1 MEEIELTLEDNL
13 KLKESIEWGF
23 NYYTEEL
30 KELGYSH
37 QVKDNNE
44 LEIFDE
50 EGNFVGKSFLEK
62 EGLITTRKFEATT
75 GIQEQVA
82 ELSNQILAL
91 KITLGYIERDIALLQ
106 QKNLVKETV
115 VEYGKKEEVP
125 ARIFP
130 APEHGNLKNISF
142 EGIPSEEVRNYL
154 KEHSWRYSRRNR
166 AWYPGSKE
174 AQASNEEF
182 VKNFLQKFYPN
193 TLSEEQIPQTLFDTI
208 PEERETEAIPESDV
222 NNPHSDFPDVDN
234 QDMAEPD
241 VDHQNAA
248 EPVPESSNQEQSS
261 PEAIAP
267 KTEYTFTPTVG
278 EDGIIDYTGVAA
290 DKIRLPNK
298 TQILNQFLPSYLPPV
313 EIRREGRYDIP
324 AVKVADNQYLLKGTK
339 SGGPIYRV
347 SLDVYAAL
355 IDYHLKYD
363 RAARKA
369 IADYNNN
376 ALKEALENEQAE
388 FFPLRTKFPSI
399 PEPLSFESHCQPER
413 KRVSSR
419 YQYSTGRI
427 AFQQSSSRR
436 MTREVYYFIESEIGS
451 GISNI
456 FSHHRQNLE
465 DLQQKLLDMELQH
478 SDLESTWTKGR
489 ETAYG
494 DSNLDESLLATYGV
508 NIKRQNGNTL
518 SAHEKTEL
526 KEVLNQVYST
536 YGDLSS
542 ITKDYG
548 LKISHSGTT
557 RMHASKAVGLFTPGM
572 KALGI
577 SFGLGKDE
585 AIYTANHEMAHFID
599 HLRGKEHHAW
609 HASDIPGTLENKIA
623 ATFRKGMNK
632 AKGDYWNRTCECF
645 ARAMEEYGKI
655 VHIQQ
660 KHPDWEKEKI
670 NEKVS
675 TPAYMEYTK
684 FYNTMIPLIQE
695 WIETTHK
702 EMRIDGWSLPN
713 SPEEKNIEN
722 QKITKSQSKGIREEC
737 LEILKKNDSQ
747 ITSDDL
753 AKLRAYEG
761 AGGLGDKNASV
772 NGVLNEFYTPNLV
785 VKKMWELADAYA
797 PNAITVLEPTAGTGR
812 FAEGRNN
819 NQFTMYEVD
828 KTSARINQLLHPQA
842 TVINESFQRQFFDS
856 EGRAINK
863 SYSIPQ
869 FDLVM
874 GNPPYGNY
882 KDKWRGLGEGK
893 EFDRYEE
900 YFLSRGIDSLKN
912 QDSLMIMI
920 VPSGF
925 LNTNEDKVKQAV
937 SSKGRLLD
945 AWRLPEGV
953 FPTTKV
959 GTDILVFQRGTCQV
973 QELCNG
979 NWFKNHPEK
988 ILGEVKTRTNRFGR
1002 QEEYV
1007 DFFAGHS
1014 LTDTLNLLVPD
1025 KSIDKLLETSSNFIE
1040 ETLQE
1045 NQQEVANA
1053 ESIHQS
1059 DREREAHLRGE
1070 GVGGQARE
1078 DNGADVPGQN
1088 QGSGRA
1094 DKDSASPDSEA
1105 AGKPVRQPTPQ
1116 HNSPAPEG
1124 NDSHT
1129 SGGIGNQA
1137 GRQSGMES
1145 HTPPLPG
1152 STEQLSDRL
1161 TLSAQE
1167 FSQFYTGNNFSQEE
1181 YPILLATDWQGKVDS
1196 STLSPAQREW
1206 LTSSPKYI
1214 QVEEGK
1220 FINRNIFCSG
1230 NIYDKLAELETVK
1243 VRIPSALYENQKKAL
1258 EESIPPIKS
1267 LDKVELSP
1275 LGSLSQSF
1283 QVTRELSRTDYD
1295 YFSHKTIQTT
1305 SQESIPLAEDFIA
1318 WATGCYTKNAENSR
1332 RYISDWTAANIS
1344 REDLPSNVSW
1354 SDIVDYIEGVSVKS
1368 SRAYTEEGKNAAR
1381 IEAEEKRQ
1389 ARKETAEQL
1398 FNRYIRTALPEHDKE
1413 QLTQEWNKRFNSYV
1427 APNYSKLPVL
1437 VDGMSTWKDNKP
1449 FELYEQQVKGV
1460 AFLTQKGNGL
1470 LAYDVG
1476 VGKTAAGIVAT
1487 VSQLQ
1492 SGRAKRPLIIVPKAV
1507 YTKWIHDFQQLFPEI
1522 PINDLANFSPK
1533 ALESLNNGNHGLTIP
1548 EGSISFCTNE
1558 ALQRVTFEDESI
1570 AGALFE
1576 DFSNLLGKSEE
1587 AHSDNAKIRAKAIS
1601 AITDEI
1607 GVASQTKEDYV
1618 FFERCG
1624 FDHITVDEAH
1634 RFKNLFRVPRSSKPD
1649 SKGMSQEFPGLGQG
1663 TPSKR
1668 AMKMFAIT
1676 QMVQRNNDNRNV
1688 FMLTATPFTNSPL
1701 EVYSMLS
1708 YIGREQLKSSGV
1720 YDIRDFCTEYAHVTN
1735 EWAVDAKGA
1744 IKPKS
1749 VMKSFRNPQSLQ
1761 SLITQYIDKVDGEE
1775 AGIRRPNKEQH
1786 QIQLEM
1792 NEVQKMIVARETER
1806 MLDPEEK
1813 DKGGVLVA
1821 MNNMRMA
1828 MVSPALLDPS
1838 EYPEIEDFPT
1848 DIVESSP
1855 KLQYVCDTVSK
1866 VWTEKKDCGQVIY
1879 MPYGVKE
1886 MDAVKDALVKRG
1898 ILASCI
1904 ALIRPGDNLSEEKID
1919 EITSN
1924 FNDKNHKL
1932 KILIGS
1938 KKIAEG
1944 VDLNG
1949 NSIALYNTMLDW
1961 NPTET
1966 IQVEG
1971 RIWRQGNKQER
1982 VHIMYPLMEDSI
1994 ESLIFQKHDEKSN
2007 RINDIFS
2014 YKGDDALDV
2023 SSINP
2028 EELKFD
2034 LIKDPEKKADFI
2046 INQKTVDMKKEL
2058 TVIDARI
2065 STLNEIAFKKANLQ
2079 DLLKMAESSRK
2090 EMQERLDFP
2099 EKREKWFSESLAKE
2113 VVKNSKTEIIQLTA
2127 KLDTVNRRMQ
2137 KMGLSDEAS
2146 LENLRSTLEGQKE
2159 ILQKQID
2166 MVASSRDEI
2175 IAEEKIILL
2184 EKKAAAVP
2192 FQQQV
2197 DQMVRHIIENT
2208 REAPPKEARKEE
2220 PTPRRAVQQ
2229 KQGNVIPKLA
2239 KDREIVSN
2247 ERQSPESEPSIEY
2260 PVGKYGQ
2267 LELFAFDQTL
2277 SYNDST
2283 RPLKDTLET
2292 VLNATAVEFPELAV
2306 TRDNYKKLF
2315 DRGYVESPIETLKMG
2330 ENQYE
2335 KFQRPD
2341 RNNLLAAAYLT
2352 LTQPSLVLEKETYD
2366 EKSEQFKPVHVY
2378 GKSFYRTESG
2388 NRRVVESI
2396 VIFKEENR
2404 IIISSHNKDVKD
2416 FVKQIKT
2423 ADQIVYM
2430 DKEVGRVAAWL
2441 QEKAGGHVPLQG
2453 INTRVINSSYNTDN
2467 LVSIPSLIEKTS
2479 ATAVQEPSVQYITS
2493 GDPNLAREHI
2503 WRAKAATRTY
2513 CTPILEGKKTG
2524 LWKSFRD
2531 FKKHGVLDIL
2541 GANAEMKN
2549 GTITP
2554 HGWNQLS
2561 TALQI
2566 YRDKRFETFRYLFVS
2581 PEGKIQDQLAVCSQ
2595 LPGKALTNLP
2605 GENLLEQ
2612 VIAHAE
2618 NTGTKVVLVHNHPS
2632 GNIMP
2637 STEDILMTE
2646 RTEKAFTRSDGK
2658 CLLEGHIILDH
2669 DSYSLYQKG
2678 KEWETQLLGN
2688 YDRDP
2693 LLKTRN
2699 PVEGITISGPQSLG
2713 LVAQAVNSH
2722 DKWKENG
2729 WVPVVFTTSR
2739 SQISAVKM
2747 YPEDF
2752 LAQNN
2757 TKLLNQL
2764 QETAR
2769 QTGAVMVFPIILD
2782 KDHICQENQENLLD
2796 RMQAGCFTDFYLG
2809 EKDGTH
2815 KTAEDFNLMPGRQ
2828 LFEEV
2833 GMEQM
2838 AAQTSITSTFPRHQK
2853 QEMASLGLLVAED
2866 TRKEYESFL
2875 GQIDD
2880 YLERGKLPEYNRFI
2894 LTQTPS
2900 ILEFTGIPQN
2910 HVLLSTGVL
2919 NKAKK
2924 IHGLNN
2930 EEIMDSV
2937 KGLFS
2942 PLLVFSSNKS
2952 TSEAKNDSVLI
2963 ITEATA
2969 KNEKPVAL
2977 ALELNRELTS
2987 HKQAYVVNDI
2997 RSIHDRTLVA
3007 QNGVDILKKWTGK
3020 GLLRYYDDKKISD
3033 WMELRRVQFPL
3044 SLTKSDIDTIT
3055 LKDNS
3060 VKTRTQFENSMVEKI
3075 YLESSLPEKL
3085 LTPAQIREGKHQLP
3099 VKQEFME
3106 NNSFFPPME
3115 LAKDGMVHLHCTTKD
3130 LSDGISLKNK
3140 FDVLKL
3146 TSKQAAVLIDA
3157 SIKQRFMDNRQA
3169 KQPTPLNIAAKSK
3182 MEENFFTGLKSVH
3195 PQLTRKEADKQYHQV
3210 YSLIEKE
3217 LKELRH
3223 EPVKQ
3228 KSISRKSSGMEW

>member
-1 MEEIELTLEDNL
+1 MAEIKLTLEETL
-13 KLKESIEWGF
+13 KIKESIEWGY

-30 KELGYSH
+30 NQLGYTH

-44 LEIFDE
+44 LEVYDE
-50 EGNFVGKSFLEK
+50 NGNFVGKSYLEK
-62 EGLITTRKFEATT
+62 EGQTSTRKFEAAMEVP
-75 GIQEQVA
+75 EQVA
-82 ELSNQILAL
+82 KLSNQLLLI
-91 KITLGYIERDIALLQ
+91 KISLGYSERDIALLQ
-106 QKNLVKETV
+106 QENLVQEPAAR
-115 VEYGKKEEVP
+115 YGSREEVP

-130 APEHGNLKNISF
+130 AVEHGNLKNISF
-142 EGIPSEEVRNYL
+142 EGIPSEEIRNYL

-166 AWYPGSKE
+166 AWYPGTKE
-174 AQASNEEF
+174 AQATNEEF
-182 VKNFLQKFYPN
+182 VKEFLEKFYPN

-208 PEERETEAIPESDV
+208 PEERETEAIPE
-222 NNPHSDFPDVDN
+222 N
-234 QDMAEPD
+234 
-241 VDHQNAA
+241 
-248 EPVPESSNQEQSS
+248 
-261 PEAIAP
+261 
-267 KTEYTFTPTVG
+267 EYNFTPTIG
-278 EDGIIDYTGVAA
+278 DDGIIDYTGVEA

-298 TQILNQFLPSYLPPV
+298 NQILNQFLPSYLPPV
-313 EIRREGRYDIP
+313 EIRRNGRYDIP

-339 SGGPIYRV
+339 NGGPIYRV

-363 RAARKA
+363 RAAGKA

-388 FFPLRTKFPSI
+388 FFPLRTKFPTV
-399 PEPLSFESHCQPER
+399 PEPLSFESHCQPEK
-413 KRVSSR
+413 KRVGP
-419 YQYSTGRI
+419 YKYSAGRVSL
-427 AFQQSSSRR
+427 QRSSSSR
-436 MTREVYYFIESEIGS
+436 MTRESYYFIQSEIGS
-451 GISNI
+451 GNTKI
-456 FSHHRQNLE
+456 FSHHQQILE
-465 DLQQKLLDMELQH
+465 DLHQKLLDMELQH

-518 SAHEKTEL
+518 STQEKTEL

-536 YGDLSS
+536 YGDLRS

-623 ATFRKGMNK
+623 ATFRQGMNT

-660 KHPDWEKEKI
+660 EHPDWDSEKI

-675 TPAYMEYTK
+675 LPAYMDYTK

-695 WIETTHK
+695 WIETTRN
-702 EMRIDGWSLPN
+702 EMKINEWNPVQE
-713 SPEEKNIEN
+713 SPQKNIESE
-722 QKITKSQSKGIREEC
+722 KITKSQTKNLRQEC
-737 LEILKKNDSQ
+737 LEILSKDDAQ
-747 ITSDDL
+747 ITSEDL
-753 AKLRAYEG
+753 TKLRAYEG
-761 AGGLGDKNASV
+761 AGGLGEKDASV
-772 NGVLNEFYTPNLV
+772 NGVLNEFYTPHLV
-785 VKKMWELADAYA
+785 VEKMWQLADAYA
-797 PNAITVLEPTAGTGR
+797 PNATTVLEPTAGTGR
-812 FAEGRNN
+812 FAENRSN
-819 NQFTMYEVD
+819 NQFTMYEID
-828 KTSARINQLLHPQA
+828 KTSARINKLLHPEA
-842 TVINESFQRQFFDS
+842 TVINESFQKQFFNS

-863 SYSIPQ
+863 SYSIPK

-874 GNPPYGNY
+874 GNPPYGEY

-925 LNTNEDKVKQAV
+925 LNTNEDKVKQV
-937 SSKGRLLD
+937 ISSKGKLLD
-945 AWRLPEGV
+945 AWRLPEGI

-959 GTDILVFQRGTCQV
+959 GTDILVFQRGTCDV
-973 QELCNG
+973 HELSNG
-979 NWFKNHPEK
+979 TWFKNHPEK
-988 ILGEVKTRTNRFGR
+988 ILGEVKTRTNRFGK
-1002 QEEYV
+1002 EEKYV
-1007 DFFAGHS
+1007 DFFEGHS
-1014 LTDTLNLLVPD
+1014 LEYTLNLLVPD

-1040 ETLQE
+1040 KTLQE

-1070 GVGGQARE
+1070 GVAGQTHK
-1078 DNGADVPGQN
+1078 DNGEDVSGQN
-1088 QGSGRA
+1088 QGGGGIV
-1094 DKDSASPDSEA
+1094 KEPASPDSAA
-1105 AGKPVRQPTPQ
+1105 AGKPVQQSPLQ
-1116 HNSPAPEG
+1116 HNSPAPER

-1129 SGGIGNQA
+1129 SGSLGNQT
-1137 GRQSGMES
+1137 GGLGGMEP
-1145 HTPPLPG
+1145 HTTPLH
-1152 STEQLSDRL
+1152 SSLEQLSDRL

-1167 FSQFYTGNNFSQEE
+1167 FSQFYTGNNFSPEE
-1181 YPILLATDWQGKVDS
+1181 YPILLATDWQGQVDS
-1196 STLSPAQREW
+1196 SVLSPSQYQW
-1206 LTSSPKYI
+1206 LTSSQKYI

-1220 FINRNIFCSG
+1220 FVNRNIFCSG
-1230 NIYDKLAELETVK
+1230 NIYNKLEELEARKAILPTE
-1243 VRIPSALYENQKKAL
+1243 LYNTQKKAL
-1258 EESIPPIKS
+1258 EESIPPVKN

-1275 LGSLSQSF
+1275 LGSLAQTF
-1283 QVTRELSRTDYD
+1283 EVTRDLTRTTYDYLSRR
-1295 YFSHKTIQTT
+1295 TIQTT
-1305 SQESIPLAEDFIA
+1305 SQESIPLSEDFIS
-1318 WATGCYTKNAENSR
+1318 WVTGCYQKDTENSR
-1332 RYISDWTAANIS
+1332 RYISDWTTANIS

-1354 SDIVDYIEGVSVKS
+1354 DDIVDYIEGVSVKS
-1368 SRAYTEEGKNAAR
+1368 ARAYAEEGKAAAQ

-1389 ARKETAEQL
+1389 ARKETAEKL
-1398 FNRYIRTALPEHDKE
+1398 FNRYIRTALPEQDS
-1413 QLTQEWNKRFNSYV
+1413 QRLTQEWNKRFNSYV
-1427 APNYSKLPVL
+1427 APDYSKLPVL

-1449 FELYEQQVKGV
+1449 FELYSQQVKGV

-1507 YTKWIHDFQQLFPEI
+1507 YTKWINDFTQLFPNI

-1533 ALESLNNGNHGLTIP
+1533 ALQSLNNGNHGLTIP

-1558 ALQRVTFEDESI
+1558 ALQRITFEDASI
-1570 AGALFE
+1570 GGALFE

-1587 AHSDNAKIRAKAIS
+1587 AHSNNTKVRAKAIS
-1601 AITDEI
+1601 AINDEI
-1607 GVASQTKEDYV
+1607 GSASQTKDDYV

-1663 TPSKR
+1663 KPSNR
-1668 AMKMFAIT
+1668 AMKLFAIT
-1676 QMVQRNNDNRNV
+1676 QMVQRNNNNRNV
-1688 FMLTATPFTNSPL
+1688 FMLTATPFSNSPL

-1720 YDIRDFCTEYAHVTN
+1720 YDIRDFCTEYANVTN

-1761 SLITQYIDKVDGEE
+1761 ALITQFIDKVDGEE
-1775 AGIRRPNKEQH
+1775 AGITRPDKEQH

-1792 NEVQKMIVARETER
+1792 TEIQKMIVARETER

-1838 EYPEIEDFPT
+1838 EYPEIENFPT
-1848 DIVESSP
+1848 DVVGSSP
-1855 KLQYVCDTVSK
+1855 KLQYVCDTVSQ
-1866 VWTEKKDCGQVIY
+1866 VWTEKKECGQVIY

-1898 ILASCI
+1898 VPASCI
-1904 ALIRPGDNLSEEKID
+1904 GIIRPGDNLSEEKID
-1919 EITSN
+1919 EMTSN
-1924 FNDKNHKL
+1924 FNNKSHQL

-1938 KKIAEG
+1938 KKISEG

-2046 INQKTVDMKKEL
+2046 ISQKTVEMKKEL
-2058 TVIDARI
+2058 TVVNARI
-2065 STLNEIAFKKANLQ
+2065 STLNDIALKKANLQ
-2079 DLLKMAESSRK
+2079 DLLRMAEASGR

-2099 EKREKWFSESLAKE
+2099 EKQEKWFSSALAKE
-2113 VVKNSKTEIIQLTA
+2113 VVKNSKTEVIQLTA
-2127 KLDTVNRRMQ
+2127 KLDTINHRMQ
-2137 KMGLSDEAS
+2137 KMGITDEAA
-2146 LENLRSTLEGQKE
+2146 LENLRASLEGQRDL
-2159 ILQKQID
+2159 IQKQID
-2166 MVASSRDEI
+2166 MVASNRDKIME
-2175 IAEEKIILL
+2175 EEKALLL
-2184 EKKAAAVP
+2184 ERKAAAVP

-2197 DQMVRHIIENT
+2197 ATMVRHIIENT
-2208 REAPPKEARKEE
+2208 KEAPQKERRIEE
-2220 PTPRRAVQQ
+2220 HHKKVSEKPQSVSTTQRQENPTF
-2229 KQGNVIPKLA
+2229 KKF
-2239 KDREIVSN
+2239 
-2247 ERQSPESEPSIEY
+2247 ESLIESAIEY
-2260 PVGKYGQ
+2260 PIDKYGQ
-2267 LELFAFDQTL
+2267 LELFAFEQTP
-2277 SYNDST
+2277 SYNNSMKAFTDE
-2283 RPLKDTLET
+2283 LVT
-2292 VLNATAVEFPELAV
+2292 VLNATAIELPELPL

-2335 KFQRPD
+2335 KFKRTD
-2341 RNNLLAAAYLT
+2341 RNNLLAAAYMT
-2352 LTQPSLVLEKETYD
+2352 LTQPSLILEKETYD

-2378 GKSFYRTESG
+2378 GKSFYRKESG
-2388 NRRVVESI
+2388 NQRVVESI

-2423 ADQIVYM
+2423 TDQIVYM
-2430 DKEVGRVAAWL
+2430 DKEVGRVATWL
-2441 QEKAGGHVPLQG
+2441 QEKAGDHVPLQG
-2453 INTRVINSSYNTDN
+2453 INTRVINLSYNTDN
-2467 LVSIPSLIEKTS
+2467 LVSIPSLIQNSS
-2479 ATAVQEPSVQYITS
+2479 ATTVQEPFSQYITS
-2493 GDPNLAREHI
+2493 GDPSLTKEHI

-2513 CTPILEGKKTG
+2513 CNPILDGKKSG
-2524 LWKSFRD
+2524 LWKNFRD

-2541 GANAEMKN
+2541 GANAEMEQGK
-2549 GTITP
+2549 ITP
-2554 HGWNQLS
+2554 QGWNQLA

-2581 PEGKIQDQLAVCSQ
+2581 PEGKIQDQLAVCSH
-2595 LPGKALTNLP
+2595 LPGKTLSNLP
-2605 GENLLEQ
+2605 SENLLGQ
-2612 VIAHAE
+2612 VITHAE
-2618 NTGTKVVLVHNHPS
+2618 ETGTKVVLVHNHPS
-2632 GNIMP
+2632 GNITP
-2637 STEDILMTE
+2637 SVDDIRMTKKTEA
-2646 RTEKAFTRSDGK
+2646 AFTRSDGK
-2658 CLLEGHIILDH
+2658 CLLAGHIILDH
-2669 DSYSLYQKG
+2669 DSYNLYQKG
-2678 KEWETQLLGN
+2678 KEWKAQMLSP
-2688 YDRDP
+2688 YDIYDP

-2699 PVEGITISGPQSLG
+2699 PMEEITVSGPESLE

-2722 DKWKENG
+2722 DKWQEKG
-2729 WVPVVFTTSR
+2729 WVPVVFTNSS

-2757 TKLLNQL
+2757 AKLLSQL
-2764 QETAR
+2764 QETAKR
-2769 QTGAVMVFPIILD
+2769 TGAVMAFPIILD
-2782 KDHICQENQENLLD
+2782 KNHISQENQKNLLD

-2815 KTAEDFNLMPGRQ
+2815 RTSEDFNLVPGKN
-2828 LFEEV
+2828 LFDEI

-2838 AAQTSITSTFPRHQK
+2838 ADQTSITSTFQRHQK
-2853 QEMASLGLLVAED
+2853 QEMESLGVFVAAE

-2875 GQIDD
+2875 RQIDD
-2880 YLERGKLPEYNRFI
+2880 YLERGN
-2894 LTQTPS
+2894 
-2900 ILEFTGIPQN
+2900 
-2910 HVLLSTGVL
+2910 
-2919 NKAKK
+2919 
-2924 IHGLNN
+2924 
-2930 EEIMDSV
+2930 
-2937 KGLFS
+2937 
-2942 PLLVFSSNKS
+2942 
-2952 TSEAKNDSVLI
+2952 
-2963 ITEATA
+2963 
-2969 KNEKPVAL
+2969 
-2977 ALELNRELTS
+2977 
-2987 HKQAYVVNDI
+2987 
-2997 RSIHDRTLVA
+2997 
-3007 QNGVDILKKWTGK
+3007 
-3020 GLLRYYDDKKISD
+3020 DDKKISD
-3033 WMELRRVQFPL
+3033 WLARERVQFPL
-3044 SLTKSDIDTIT
+3044 SLTKSDMDTVA

-3060 VKTRTQFENSMVEKI
+3060 VKTRSQFENSMMEKI
-3075 YLESSLPEKL
+3075 HLESNLPEKL
-3085 LTPAQIREGKHQLP
+3085 ITPAQIREGKQELP
-3099 VKQEFME
+3099 VKHSFMV
-3106 NNSFFPPME
+3106 NNSFIPPME
-3115 LAKDGMVHLHCTTKD
+3115 LTQDGKVQLYCTSED
-3130 LSDGISLKNK
+3130 LQNPISQEIKPV
-3140 FDVLKL
+3140 VLQL
-3146 TSKQAAVLIDA
+3146 TPKQATVLVDA
-3157 SIKQRFMDNRQA
+3157 SIKKQSMDNRQS
-3169 KQPTPLNIAAKSK
+3169 KQSVPLNLPAKSK
-3182 MEENFFTGLKSVH
+3182 MEESFFTGLKNVH
-3195 PQLTRKEADKQYHQV
+3195 PQLTRKEAEKQYHGV
-3210 YSLIEKE
+3210 YSMIEKE
-3217 LKELRH
+3217 LKELRS
-3223 EPVKQ
+3223 EPAREK
-3228 KSISRKSSGMEW
+3228 KILPKKDFSMEW

>member
-62 EGLITTRKFEATT
+62 EGLITSRKFEATT

-106 QKNLVKETV
+106 QESLVKETAV
-115 VEYGKKEEVP
+115 KYGSKEEVP

-130 APEHGNLKNISF
+130 AVEHGNLKNISF
-142 EGIPSEEVRNYL
+142 EGIPSEEARNYL

-166 AWYPGSKE
+166 AWYPGTKE
-174 AQASNEEF
+174 AQATNEAF
-182 VKNFLQKFYPN
+182 VKGFVQKFYPN
-193 TLSEEQIPQTLFDTI
+193 SLPEAPQTHSDI
-208 PEERETEAIPESDV
+208 PILEEIETEPISQ
-222 NNPHSDFPDVDN
+222 PHLKNLELDN
-234 QDMAEPD
+234 QDTAEPT
-241 VDHQNAA
+241 
-248 EPVPESSNQEQSS
+248 PESAHEEQSS

-267 KTEYTFTPTVG
+267 KTEYSFTPTIG
-278 EDGIIDYTGVAA
+278 ADGIIDYTGVAA

-355 IDYHLKYD
+355 VDYHLKYD

-376 ALKEALENEQAE
+376 TLKEALENEQAE

-419 YQYSTGRI
+419 YQYSPGRVT
-427 AFQQSSSRR
+427 FQQSSSHR
-436 MTREVYYFIESEIGS
+436 MTSEVYYFIESEIGS
-451 GISNI
+451 GNSNI
-456 FSHHRQNLE
+456 FSHHRKNLE

-494 DSNLDESLLATYGV
+494 DTNLDESLLDTYGV
-508 NIKRQNGNTL
+508 NIKRQNGEPI
-518 SAHEKTEL
+518 SAKEKTEL
-526 KEVLNQVYST
+526 QEVLNQVYSI
-536 YGDLSS
+536 YGNLSS
-542 ITKDYG
+542 ITRDYG
-548 LKISHSGTT
+548 LKVSHSGNTK
-557 RMHASKAVGLFTPGM
+557 MHASKAVGLFTPGM
-572 KALGI
+572 KAVGI
-577 SFGLGKDE
+577 SFGLGKSE
-585 AIYTANHEMAHFID
+585 AIYTAVHEMAHFID
-599 HLRGKEHHAW
+599 HLRGQEKHAW

-623 ATFRKGMNK
+623 ATFRRGMNK

-660 KHPDWEKEKI
+660 EHPDWDSEKI

-675 TPAYMEYTK
+675 LPAYMDYTK

-695 WIETTHK
+695 WIETTHSQMK
-702 EMRIDGWSLPN
+702 ISEWHLQDSDSLK
-713 SPEEKNIEN
+713 KNVETE
-722 QKITKSQSKGIREEC
+722 KITKSQSKGIREEC
-737 LEILKKNDSQ
+737 LEILKKDDSQ

-761 AGGLGDKNASV
+761 AGGLGEKDATV
-772 NGVLNEFYTPNLV
+772 HGTLNEFYTPNAV
-785 VKKMWELADAYA
+785 VKKMWQLADAYA
-797 PNAITVLEPTAGTGR
+797 PHAVTVLEPTAGTGR

-828 KTSARINQLLHPQA
+828 KTSSRINQLLHPQA
-842 TVINESFQRQFFDS
+842 TVINESFQKQFFDS

-869 FDLVM
+869 FDLVI
-874 GNPPYGNY
+874 GNPPYGDY
-882 KDKWRGLGEGK
+882 KEKWRGLGEGK

-925 LNTNEDKVKQAV
+925 LNSNEDKVKQAI
-937 SSKGRLLD
+937 SSKGKLLD
-945 AWRLPEGV
+945 GWRLPEGV

-973 QELCNG
+973 QKLCNG

-1007 DFFAGHS
+1007 DFFVGHS
-1014 LTDTLNLLVPD
+1014 LTDTLNHLVPD

-1045 NQQEVANA
+1045 NQPKELANA
-1053 ESIHQS
+1053 ESIHQG

-1070 GVGGQARE
+1070 GVAGQTHE
-1078 DNGADVPGQN
+1078 DNGANVPEQDSRG
-1088 QGSGRA
+1088 GRIV
-1094 DKDSASPDSEA
+1094 KDPTSPDSET
-1105 AGKPVRQPTPQ
+1105 AGKPVQQPTPQ

-1129 SGGIGNQA
+1129 SGGLGNQA
-1137 GRQSGMES
+1137 GGQGWMEPHS
-1145 HTPPLPG
+1145 PSLPG
-1152 STEQLSDRL
+1152 SLEQLPDRL

-1181 YPILLATDWQGKVDS
+1181 YPILLVTDWQGKVDS

-1206 LTSSPKYI
+1206 LASSEKYI
-1214 QVEEGK
+1214 PLEEGK
-1220 FINRNIFCSG
+1220 FVNRNIFCSG
-1230 NIYDKLAELETVK
+1230 NIYHKLVELESRKDT
-1243 VRIPSALYENQKKAL
+1243 IPTELYNIQKKAL
-1258 EESIPPIKS
+1258 EESLPPIKS

-1275 LGSLSQSF
+1275 LGSLAQAF
-1283 QVTRELSRTDYD
+1283 QVTRELSRTNYD
-1295 YFSHKTIQTT
+1295 YLSHKNIQTT

-1318 WATGCYTKNAENSR
+1318 WATGCYNKDAENSR
-1332 RYISDWTAANIS
+1332 RYISDWTSANIS

-1427 APNYSKLPVL
+1427 APDYSKLPVL
-1437 VDGMSTWKDNKP
+1437 VDGMSTRKDNKP

-1492 SGRAKRPLIIVPKAV
+1492 SGRTKRPLIIVPKAV
-1507 YTKWIHDFQQLFPEI
+1507 YTKWIHDFQQLFPNI

-1533 ALESLNNGNHGLTIP
+1533 ALQSLNNGNHGLTIP

-1558 ALQRVTFEDESI
+1558 ALQRITFEDESI

-1676 QMVQRNNDNRNV
+1676 QMVQRNNNNRNV

-1848 DIVESSP
+1848 DIVESSS

-1898 ILASCI
+1898 VPASCI
-1904 ALIRPGDNLSEEKID
+1904 GIIRPGDNLSEEKID
-1919 EITSN
+1919 EMTSN
-1924 FNDKNHKL
+1924 FNNKSNQL

-1938 KKIAEG
+1938 KKISEG

-2034 LIKDPEKKADFI
+2034 LIKDPQKKADFI
-2046 INQKTVDMKKEL
+2046 ISQKTVEMKKEL
-2058 TVIDARI
+2058 TVVNARI
-2065 STLNEIAFKKANLQ
+2065 STLSEISLKKANLQ

-2099 EKREKWFSESLAKE
+2099 EKREKWFNENLAKE
-2113 VVKNSKTEIIQLTA
+2113 VVKNSKTEIIQLTSKIDA
-2127 KLDTVNRRMQ
+2127 INRRLQ
-2137 KMGLSDEAS
+2137 KMGITDEAAFKS
-2146 LENLRSTLEGQKE
+2146 LESSLEGQKE
-2159 ILQKQID
+2159 MIQRQID
-2166 MVASSRDEI
+2166 LVASSRDEI
-2175 IAEEKIILL
+2175 IAEEKAVLL
-2184 EKKAAAVP
+2184 EKKAASIS
-2192 FQQQV
+2192 F
-2197 DQMVRHIIENT
+2197 DQKVLSMAGYIIENT
-2208 REAPPKEARKEE
+2208 REVPPKEKSAEGDRGHEQQPAPNELPDIPQAHEAE
-2220 PTPRRAVQQ
+2220 PP
-2229 KQGNVIPKLA
+2229 
-2239 KDREIVSN
+2239 
-2247 ERQSPESEPSIEY
+2247 IEY
-2260 PVGKYGQ
+2260 SVGKYGQ
-2267 LELFAFDQTL
+2267 LELFAFDQTP

-2283 RPLKDTLET
+2283 RPLKETLET
-2292 VLNATAVEFPELAV
+2292 VLNATAVELPELPL
-2306 TRDNYKKLF
+2306 TQENYEKLF

-2330 ENQYE
+2330 ENQYQ
-2335 KFQRPD
+2335 KFKRSD
-2341 RNNLLAAAYLT
+2341 RNNLLAAAYMT
-2352 LTQPSLVLEKETYD
+2352 LTQPSLILEKETYD
-2366 EKSEQFKPVHVY
+2366 EKAEQFKPVHVY
-2378 GKSFYRTESG
+2378 GKSFYRKDSG
-2388 NRRVVESI
+2388 NKRVVESI
-2396 VIFKEENR
+2396 VIFKEENK

-2430 DKEVGRVAAWL
+2430 DKEVGRVAVWL
-2441 QEKAGGHVPLQG
+2441 QEKATGHVPLQG
-2453 INTRVINSSYNTDN
+2453 INTRVINSSYNTEN
-2467 LVSIPSLIEKTS
+2467 LVSIPSLIEKPS
-2479 ATAVQEPSVQYITS
+2479 ATTVQEPSAQYITS
-2493 GDPNLAREHI
+2493 GDANLTKEHI
-2503 WRAKAATRTY
+2503 WKAKAATRTY
-2513 CTPILEGKKTG
+2513 CNPVLDGKKSG
-2524 LWKSFRD
+2524 LWKNFRD
-2531 FKKHGVLDIL
+2531 FKKHGVMDIL

-2549 GTITP
+2549 GKITR
-2554 HGWNQLS
+2554 HGWNQLA

-2581 PEGKIQDQLAVCSQ
+2581 QEGKIQDQLAVCSQ
-2595 LPGKALTNLP
+2595 LPGKTLANLL

-2632 GNIMP
+2632 GNITP
-2637 STEDILMTE
+2637 SVDDIRMTGNTEA
-2646 RTEKAFTRSDGK
+2646 AFTRSDGK
-2658 CLLEGHIILDH
+2658 CLLAGHIILDH

-2678 KEWETQLLGN
+2678 KEWEARMLSP
-2688 YDRDP
+2688 YDIYDP

-2699 PVEGITISGPQSLG
+2699 PMEGITVSGPESLE

-2722 DKWKENG
+2722 DKWKEEG

-2739 SQISAVKM
+2739 SQISAVKL

-2769 QTGAVMVFPIILD
+2769 QTGAVMAFPIILD
-2782 KDHICQENQENLLD
+2782 KNHISRENQKNLLD

-2833 GMEQM
+2833 GMEQV

-2942 PLLVFSSNKS
+2942 PLLVFSSDKS

-2969 KNEKPVAL
+2969 KNGKPVAL

-3044 SLTKSDIDTIT
+3044 SLTKSDLDMIAG
-3055 LKDNS
+3055 KDKS
-3060 VKTRTQFENSMVEKI
+3060 VKTRSQFENSMKTQLH
-3075 YLESSLPEKL
+3075 LESTLPEKL
-3085 LTPAQIREGKHQLP
+3085 LTPAQIREGTHQLP

-3106 NNSFFPPME
+3106 KNNFFPPME
-3115 LAKDGMVHLHCTTKD
+3115 LTKGGKVLLHCTTKD
-3130 LSDGISLKNK
+3130 LNDGLSQKNTPI
-3140 FDVLKL
+3140 VMEL

-3182 MEENFFTGLKSVH
+3182 MEVNFFTGLKSVH
-3195 PQLTRKEADKQYHQV
+3195 PQLTRKEAHKQYHQV

>member
-1 MEEIELTLEDNL
+1 MAEIKLTLEETF
-13 KLKESIEWGF
+13 KIKESIEWGY

-30 KELGYSH
+30 NQLGYTH

-44 LEIFDE
+44 LEVYDE
-50 EGNFVGKSFLEK
+50 NGNFVGKSYLEK
-62 EGLITTRKFEATT
+62 EGHVTSRKFEAITSVPP
-75 GIQEQVA
+75 QVE
-82 ELSNQILAL
+82 ELTNHLLLYQI
-91 KITLGYIERDIALLQ
+91 TMRSTERDIALLQ
-106 QKNLVKETV
+106 QESLVKETAV
-115 VEYGKKEEVP
+115 KYGSKEEVP

-130 APEHGNLKNISF
+130 AVEHGSLKNISF
-142 EGIPSEEVRNYL
+142 EGIPSEEIRNYL

-166 AWYPGSKE
+166 AWYPGTKE
-174 AQASNEEF
+174 AQSSNEEF

-193 TLSEEQIPQTLFDTI
+193 TLEVPQTLFDI
-208 PEERETEAIPESDV
+208 PVPEEREAEDIPESDV

-278 EDGIIDYTGVAA
+278 EDGIIDYTGVEA

-339 SGGPIYRV
+339 KGGPIYRV

-355 IDYHLKYD
+355 VDYHLKYD

-376 ALKEALENEQAE
+376 VLKEALENEQAE
-388 FFPLRTKFPSI
+388 FFPLRTKLPSI

-419 YQYSTGRI
+419 YQYSPGRV
-427 AFQQSSSRR
+427 AFQQSSSHR
-436 MTREVYYFIESEIGS
+436 MTSEVYYFIESEIGS
-451 GISNI
+451 GNSNI
-456 FSHHRQNLE
+456 FSHHRKNLE
-465 DLQQKLLDMELQH
+465 ELQQKMLDQELQH

-494 DSNLDESLLATYGV
+494 DTNLDESLLDTYGV
-508 NIKRQNGNTL
+508 NIKRQNGEPI
-518 SAHEKTEL
+518 SAKEKTEL
-526 KEVLNQVYST
+526 QEVLNQVYST
-536 YGDLSS
+536 YGNLSS

-548 LKISHSGTT
+548 LKISHSGNTK
-557 RMHASKAVGLFTPGM
+557 MHASKAVGLFTPSM

-577 SFGLGKDE
+577 SFRLGKDE
-585 AIYTANHEMAHFID
+585 AIYTAVHEMAHFID
-599 HLRGKEHHAW
+599 HVRGQEKHAW
-609 HASDIPGTLENKIA
+609 HASDIQGTLENRIA
-623 ATFRKGMNK
+623 TTFRKGMNN

-660 KHPDWEKEKI
+660 KHPDWDSEKI

-675 TPAYMEYTK
+675 LPAYMDYTK

-695 WIETTHK
+695 WIETTRN
-702 EMRIDGWSLPN
+702 EMKIDEWSLPN
-713 SPEEKNIEN
+713 SLDQKNIEN
-722 QKITKSQSKGIREEC
+722 DKITKSQSKGFREEC
-737 LEILKKNDSQ
+737 LEILKKDDAQ
-747 ITSDDL
+747 ITDEDL
-753 AKLRAYEG
+753 AKLRSYEG
-761 AGGLGDKNASV
+761 AGGLGEKEASV

-785 VKKMWELADAYA
+785 VQKMWQLADAYA
-797 PNAITVLEPTAGTGR
+797 PNVTTVLEPTAGTGR
-812 FAEGRNN
+812 FAENRPN
-819 NQFTMYEVD
+819 NQFTMYEID
-828 KTSARINQLLHPQA
+828 QTSARINKLLHPQA
-842 TVINESFQRQFFDS
+842 TVINESFQKQFFDP
-856 EGRAINK
+856 EGRAINR
-863 SYSIPQ
+863 SYSIPK
-869 FDLVM
+869 FDLVI
-874 GNPPYGNY
+874 GNPPYGDY

-925 LNTNEDKVKQAV
+925 LNSNEDKVKQAI
-937 SSKGRLLD
+937 SSKGKLLD

-959 GTDILVFQRGTCQV
+959 GTDILVFQRGSCQV

-1002 QEEYV
+1002 EEEYV
-1007 DFFAGHS
+1007 DFFAGHTLS
-1014 LTDTLNLLVPD
+1014 DTLNLLVPD

-1105 AGKPVRQPTPQ
+1105 AGKPIQQFPLQ
-1116 HNSPAPEG
+1116 HNSPAPER
-1124 NDSHT
+1124 NDRHR
-1129 SGGIGNQA
+1129 SGGIGNQT
-1137 GRQSGMES
+1137 GGLGGMEP
-1145 HTPPLPG
+1145 HTPPLH
-1152 STEQLSDRL
+1152 SSLEQLPDRL

-1167 FSQFYTGNNFSQEE
+1167 FSQFYTGNNFSPEE
-1181 YPILLATDWQGKVDS
+1181 YPILLATDWQGQVDS
-1196 STLSPAQREW
+1196 SKLTISQCEW
-1206 LTSSPKYI
+1206 LKSSQKYI

-1220 FINRNIFCSG
+1220 FVNRNIFCSG
-1230 NIYDKLAELETVK
+1230 NIYDKLEELEARKATLPAELYN
-1243 VRIPSALYENQKKAL
+1243 SQKKAL
-1258 EESIPPIKS
+1258 EASIPPIKT

-1275 LGSLSQSF
+1275 LGSLADSF
-1283 QVTRELSRTDYD
+1283 LVTRELTRTNYD
-1295 YFSHKTIQTT
+1295 YLSRRTIQTT
-1305 SQESIPLAEDFIA
+1305 SQEEIPLSESFIA
-1318 WATGCYTKNAENSR
+1318 WATGCYQKDTENER
-1332 RYISDWTAANIS
+1332 RYISDWTTANIS

-1354 SDIVDYIEGVSVKS
+1354 NDIVDYIEGVSVKS
-1368 SRAYTEEGKNAAR
+1368 ARAYTEESKIAAK

-1389 ARKETAEQL
+1389 ARKETAERL
-1398 FNRYIRTALPEHDKE
+1398 FNRYIRTALPEHDRK

-1427 APNYSKLPVL
+1427 APDYSKLPVL
-1437 VDGMSTWKDNKP
+1437 VDGMSTRKDNKP
-1449 FELYEQQVKGV
+1449 FELYSQQVKGV

-1507 YTKWIHDFQQLFPEI
+1507 YTKWINDFTQLFPNI
-1522 PINDLANFSPK
+1522 PINDLANFSPNTLK
-1533 ALESLNNGNHGLTIP
+1533 NLNNGNHGLSIP

-1558 ALQRVTFEDESI
+1558 ALQRITFEDESI
-1570 AGALFE
+1570 EGALFE
-1576 DFSNLLGKSEE
+1576 DFSNLLGKSDE
-1587 AHSDNAKIRAKAIS
+1587 AHSDNPQIRAKAIS
-1601 AITDEI
+1601 AINDEI
-1607 GVASQTKEDYV
+1607 GSASQTKDDYV

-1634 RFKNLFRVPRSSKPD
+1634 RFKNLFKVPRSSKPD

-1663 TPSKR
+1663 KPSMR

-1735 EWAVDAKGA
+1735 EWAVDAKGV

-1761 SLITQYIDKVDGEE
+1761 SLITQFIDKVDGEE
-1775 AGIRRPNKEQH
+1775 AGIKRPNKEQH

-1792 NEVQKMIVARETER
+1792 NEVQKMIVAKETER
-1806 MLDPEEK
+1806 MLDPAEK

-1828 MVSPALLDPS
+1828 MVSPALLDSS

-1855 KLQYVCDTVSK
+1855 KLQYVCDTSSQ
-1866 VWTEKKDCGQVIY
+1866 VWKEKPECGQVIY

-1886 MDAVKDALVKRG
+1886 MDSVKDALVKRG
-1898 ILASCI
+1898 VPASCI
-1904 ALIRPGDNLSEEKID
+1904 GIIRPGDNLSEEKID
-1919 EITSN
+1919 EMTSN
-1924 FNDKNHKL
+1924 FNNKSHQL

-1938 KKIAEG
+1938 KKISEG

-2046 INQKTVDMKKEL
+2046 ISQKTVEMKKEL

-2229 KQGNVIPKLA
+2229 PP
-2239 KDREIVSN
+2239 REYEI
-2247 ERQSPESEPSIEY
+2247 QDEPPIEY

-2267 LELFAFDQTL
+2267 LELFAFEQTPF
-2277 SYNDST
+2277 YNNSMKVFTDE
-2283 RPLKDTLET
+2283 LAT
-2292 VLNATAVEFPELAV
+2292 VLNATAVELPELPL

-2335 KFQRPD
+2335 KFKRTD
-2341 RNNLLAAAYLT
+2341 RNNLLAATYMT
-2352 LTQPSLVLEKETYD
+2352 LTQPSLILEKETYD
-2366 EKSEQFKPVHVY
+2366 EKAEQFKPVHVY
-2378 GKSFYRTESG
+2378 GKSFYRKESG
-2388 NRRVVESI
+2388 NKRVVESI

-2430 DKEVGRVAAWL
+2430 DKEVGRVATWL
-2441 QEKAGGHVPLQG
+2441 QEKAGDHVPLQG
-2453 INTRVINSSYNTDN
+2453 INTRVINSSYNTEN
-2467 LVSIPSLIEKTS
+2467 LVSIPSLIAKSS
-2479 ATAVQEPSVQYITS
+2479 ATVQEPVSQYITS
-2493 GDPNLAREHI
+2493 GDPHLTKEHI

-2513 CTPILEGKKTG
+2513 CNPILEGKKSG
-2524 LWKSFRD
+2524 LWKNFRD

-2541 GANAEMKN
+2541 GAKAETEK
-2549 GTITP
+2549 GRITP
-2554 HGWNQLS
+2554 QGWSQLA

-2581 PEGKIQDQLAVCSQ
+2581 EDGKVQDQLAVCSH
-2595 LPGKALTNLP
+2595 LPGKSLANLP
-2605 GENLLEQ
+2605 GESLVNQ
-2612 VIAHAE
+2612 VITHAE
-2618 NTGTKVVLVHNHPS
+2618 ATGTKIVLVHNHPS
-2632 GNIMP
+2632 GNTTP
-2637 STEDILMTE
+2637 SVDDILMTE
-2646 RTEKAFTRSDGK
+2646 KTGAAFTRSDGK
-2658 CLLEGHIILDH
+2658 CLLAGHIILDH

-2699 PVEGITISGPQSLG
+2699 PVEGITISGPQSLE

-2722 DKWKENG
+2722 DKWKEEG
-2729 WVPVVFTTSR
+2729 WVPVVFTNSS

-2769 QTGAVMVFPIILD
+2769 QTGAVMAFPIILD

-2853 QEMASLGLLVAED
+2853 HEMASLGLLVAED

-2930 EEIMDSV
+2930 GEIMDSV
-2937 KGLFS
+2937 RGLFS
-2942 PLLVFSSNKS
+2942 PLLVFSSDKS

-3007 QNGVDILKKWTGK
+3007 QNGVDILKKWTEK

-3044 SLTKSDIDTIT
+3044 SLTKSDIDTVA

-3075 YLESSLPEKL
+3075 HLESSLPEKL

-3115 LAKDGMVHLHCTTKD
+3115 RAKDGMVHLHCTTKD

-3140 FDVLKL
+3140 SVVLKL

-3195 PQLTRKEADKQYHQV
+3195 PHMTRKEAHKQYHQV

>member
-1 MEEIELTLEDNL
+1 M
-13 KLKESIEWGF
+13 
-23 NYYTEEL
+23 
-30 KELGYSH
+30 
-37 QVKDNNE
+37 
-44 LEIFDE
+44 
-50 EGNFVGKSFLEK
+50 
-62 EGLITTRKFEATT
+62 
-75 GIQEQVA
+75 
-82 ELSNQILAL
+82 
-91 KITLGYIERDIALLQ
+91 
-106 QKNLVKETV
+106 
-115 VEYGKKEEVP
+115 
-125 ARIFP
+125 
-130 APEHGNLKNISF
+130 
-142 EGIPSEEVRNYL
+142 
-154 KEHSWRYSRRNR
+154 
-166 AWYPGSKE
+166 
-174 AQASNEEF
+174 
-182 VKNFLQKFYPN
+182 
-193 TLSEEQIPQTLFDTI
+193 
-208 PEERETEAIPESDV
+208 

-388 FFPLRTKFPSI
+388 FFPLKIKFPSI

-419 YQYSTGRI
+419 YQYSPGRI

-494 DSNLDESLLATYGV
+494 DTNLDESLLNTYGV
-508 NIKRQNGNTL
+508 NIKRQNGNAL
-518 SAHEKTEL
+518 SIQEKTEL
-526 KEVLNQVYST
+526 QEVLNQVYST
-536 YGDLSS
+536 YGNLSS
-542 ITKDYG
+542 ITRDYG

-557 RMHASKAVGLFTPGM
+557 RMHASKAVGLFTPSM

-577 SFGLGKDE
+577 SFGSGKEE
-585 AIYTANHEMAHFID
+585 AIYTATHEMAHFID
-599 HLRGKEHHAW
+599 HLRGQEKHAW

-869 FDLVM
+869 FDLVI
-874 GNPPYGNY
+874 GNPPYGDY

-925 LNTNEDKVKQAV
+925 LNTNEDKVKQAI
-937 SSKGRLLD
+937 SSKGKLLD

-959 GTDILVFQRGTCQV
+959 GTDILVFQRGSCQV

-988 ILGEVKTRTNRFGR
+988 ILGEVKTRTNRFGK

-1070 GVGGQARE
+1070 GVAGQTHK
-1078 DNGADVPGQN
+1078 DNGANVLGQDSRG
-1088 QGSGRA
+1088 GSIV
-1094 DKDSASPDSEA
+1094 KDPTSPDSEA
-1105 AGKPVRQPTPQ
+1105 TRKPVQQPTLQ
-1116 HNSPAPEG
+1116 HNSPASEG
-1124 NDSHT
+1124 NDSHR
-1129 SGGIGNQA
+1129 SRSFGNQT
-1137 GRQSGMES
+1137 GGLGGMEP
-1145 HTPPLPG
+1145 HTPPLH
-1152 STEQLSDRL
+1152 SSLEQLSDRL

-1181 YPILLATDWQGKVDS
+1181 FPILLATDWQGQVDS

-1206 LTSSPKYI
+1206 LTASPKYI

-1230 NIYDKLAELETVK
+1230 NIYHKLAELESRKDT
-1243 VRIPSALYENQKKAL
+1243 IPTELYNIQKKAL

-1267 LDKVELSP
+1267 LDKVEISP
-1275 LGSLSQSF
+1275 LGSLAQAF
-1283 QVTRELSRTDYD
+1283 QVTRELTRTDYD

-1305 SQESIPLAEDFIA
+1305 AQESIPLAEDFIA
-1318 WATGCYTKNAENSR
+1318 WATGCYNKDAENSR
-1332 RYISDWTAANIS
+1332 RYISDWTSASIS

-1398 FNRYIRTALPEHDKE
+1398 FNRYIRTALPEHDRE

-1427 APNYSKLPVL
+1427 APDYSKLPVL
-1437 VDGMSTWKDNKP
+1437 VDGMSTRKDNKP

-1775 AGIRRPNKEQH
+1775 AGIRRPSKEQH

-1898 ILASCI
+1898 IPASCI

-2065 STLNEIAFKKANLQ
+2065 STLNEIALKKANLQ
-2079 DLLKMAESSRK
+2079 DLLKMTESSRK

-2137 KMGLSDEAS
+2137 KMGLSNEAS
-2146 LENLRSTLEGQKE
+2146 LENLRSSLEGQKE

-2175 IAEEKIILL
+2175 IAEEKIMLL

-2208 REAPPKEARKEE
+2208 REAPPKEKGTEEHRQQVFEKQSNAENPSIVRKHE
-2220 PTPRRAVQQ
+2220 PVQTT
-2229 KQGNVIPKLA
+2229 
-2239 KDREIVSN
+2239 VSN
-2247 ERQSPESEPSIEY
+2247 EQQEKETEPPMEY

-2292 VLNATAVEFPELAV
+2292 VLNATAVELPELAV

-2493 GDPNLAREHI
+2493 GDPNFAREHI

-2942 PLLVFSSNKS
+2942 PLLVFSSDKS

-2969 KNEKPVAL
+2969 KNGKPVAL
-2977 ALELNRELTS
+2977 ALELNREMTS

-3075 YLESSLPEKL
+3075 HLESSLPEKL

-3115 LAKDGMVHLHCTTKD
+3115 RAKDGMVHLHCTTKD

-3140 FDVLKL
+3140 SVVLKL

-3182 MEENFFTGLKSVH
+3182 MEENFFTGLKNVH

-3228 KSISRKSSGMEW
+3228 KSISRKPPGMEW

>member
-1 MEEIELTLEDNL
+1 MAGIKLTLEETL
-13 KLKESIEWGF
+13 KIKESIEWGY

-30 KELGYSH
+30 NQLGYTH

-44 LEIFDE
+44 LEVYDE
-50 EGNFVGKSFLEK
+50 NGNFVGKSYLEK
-62 EGLITTRKFEATT
+62 EGQTSTRKFEAAMEVP
-75 GIQEQVA
+75 EQVA
-82 ELSNQILAL
+82 ELSNQLLLI
-91 KITLGYIERDIALLQ
+91 KISLGYSERDIALLQ
-106 QKNLVKETV
+106 QENLVQEPEAK
-115 VEYGKKEEVP
+115 YGSKQEVP

-130 APEHGNLKNISF
+130 AVEHGNLKNISF
-142 EGIPSEEVRNYL
+142 EGIPSEEIRNYL

-166 AWYPGSKE
+166 AWYPGTKE
-174 AQASNEEF
+174 AQSSNEEF

-278 EDGIIDYTGVAA
+278 EDGIIDYTGVEV

-339 SGGPIYRV
+339 KGGPIYRV

-355 IDYHLKYD
+355 VDYHLKYD

-376 ALKEALENEQAE
+376 VLKEALENEQAE

-419 YQYSTGRI
+419 YQYSPGRVT
-427 AFQQSSSRR
+427 FQQSSSHR
-436 MTREVYYFIESEIGS
+436 MTSEVYYFIESEIGS
-451 GISNI
+451 GNSNI
-456 FSHHRQNLE
+456 FSHHRKNLE
-465 DLQQKLLDMELQH
+465 ELQQKILDMELQH

-623 ATFRKGMNK
+623 ATFRQGMNT

-660 KHPDWEKEKI
+660 KHPDWDSEKI

-675 TPAYMEYTK
+675 LPAYMDYTK

-695 WIETTHK
+695 WIETTRN
-702 EMRIDGWSLPN
+702 EMKIDEWSLPN
-713 SPEEKNIEN
+713 SLDQKNIEN
-722 QKITKSQSKGIREEC
+722 DKITKSQSKGFREEC
-737 LEILKKNDSQ
+737 LEILKKDDAQ
-747 ITSDDL
+747 ITDEDL
-753 AKLRAYEG
+753 AKLRSYEG
-761 AGGLGDKNASV
+761 AGGLGEKEASV

-785 VKKMWELADAYA
+785 VQKMWQLADAYA
-797 PNAITVLEPTAGTGR
+797 PNVTTVLEPTAGTGR
-812 FAEGRNN
+812 FAENRPN
-819 NQFTMYEVD
+819 NQFTMYEID
-828 KTSARINQLLHPQA
+828 QTSARINKLLHPQA
-842 TVINESFQRQFFDS
+842 TVINESFQKQFFDP
-856 EGRAINK
+856 EGRAINR
-863 SYSIPQ
+863 SYSIPK
-869 FDLVM
+869 FDLVI
-874 GNPPYGNY
+874 GNPPYGDY

-925 LNTNEDKVKQAV
+925 LNSNEDKVKQAI
-937 SSKGRLLD
+937 SSKGKLLD

-959 GTDILVFQRGTCQV
+959 GTDILVFQRGSCQV

-988 ILGEVKTRTNRFGR
+988 ILGEVKTRTNRFGK

-1007 DFFAGHS
+1007 DFFAGHTLS
-1014 LTDTLNLLVPD
+1014 DTLNLLVPD

-1105 AGKPVRQPTPQ
+1105 AGKPIQQFPLQ
-1116 HNSPAPEG
+1116 HNSPAPER
-1124 NDSHT
+1124 NDRHT
-1129 SGGIGNQA
+1129 SGGIGNQT
-1137 GRQSGMES
+1137 GGLGGMEP
-1145 HTPPLPG
+1145 HTPPLH
-1152 STEQLSDRL
+1152 SSLEQLPDRL

-1167 FSQFYTGNNFSQEE
+1167 FSQFYTGNNFSPEE
-1181 YPILLATDWQGKVDS
+1181 YPILLATDWQGQVDS
-1196 STLSPAQREW
+1196 SKLTISQCEW
-1206 LTSSPKYI
+1206 LKSSQKYI

-1220 FINRNIFCSG
+1220 FVNRNIFCSG
-1230 NIYDKLAELETVK
+1230 NIYDKLEELEARKATLPAELYN
-1243 VRIPSALYENQKKAL
+1243 SQKKAL
-1258 EESIPPIKS
+1258 EASIPPIKT

-1275 LGSLSQSF
+1275 LGSLADSF
-1283 QVTRELSRTDYD
+1283 LVTRELTRTNYD
-1295 YFSHKTIQTT
+1295 YLSRRTIQTT
-1305 SQESIPLAEDFIA
+1305 SQEEIPLSESFIA
-1318 WATGCYTKNAENSR
+1318 WATGCYQKDTENER
-1332 RYISDWTAANIS
+1332 RYISDWTTANIS

-1354 SDIVDYIEGVSVKS
+1354 NDIVDYIEGVSVKS
-1368 SRAYTEEGKNAAR
+1368 ARAYTEESKIAAK

-1389 ARKETAEQL
+1389 ARKETAERL
-1398 FNRYIRTALPEHDKE
+1398 FNRYIRTALPEHDRK

-1427 APNYSKLPVL
+1427 APDYSKLPVL
-1437 VDGMSTWKDNKP
+1437 VDGMSTRKDNKP
-1449 FELYEQQVKGV
+1449 FELYSQQVKGV

-1507 YTKWIHDFQQLFPEI
+1507 YTKWINDFTQLFPNI
-1522 PINDLANFSPK
+1522 PINDLANFSPNTLK
-1533 ALESLNNGNHGLTIP
+1533 NLNNGNHGLSIP

-1558 ALQRVTFEDESI
+1558 ALQRITFEDESI
-1570 AGALFE
+1570 EGALFE
-1576 DFSNLLGKSEE
+1576 DFSNLLGKSDE
-1587 AHSDNAKIRAKAIS
+1587 AHSNNPQIRAKAIS
-1601 AITDEI
+1601 AINDEI
-1607 GVASQTKEDYV
+1607 GSASQTKDDYV

-1663 TPSKR
+1663 KPSMR

-1735 EWAVDAKGA
+1735 EWAVDAKGV

-1761 SLITQYIDKVDGEE
+1761 SLITQFIDKVDGEE
-1775 AGIRRPNKEQH
+1775 AGIKRPNKEQH

-1792 NEVQKMIVARETER
+1792 NEVQKMIVAKETER
-1806 MLDPEEK
+1806 MLDPAEK

-1828 MVSPALLDPS
+1828 MVSPALLDSS

-1855 KLQYVCDTVSK
+1855 KLQYVCDTSSQ
-1866 VWTEKKDCGQVIY
+1866 VWKEKPECGQVIY

-1886 MDAVKDALVKRG
+1886 MDSVKDALVKRG
-1898 ILASCI
+1898 VPASCI
-1904 ALIRPGDNLSEEKID
+1904 GIIRPGDNLSEEKID
-1919 EITSN
+1919 EMTSN
-1924 FNDKNHKL
+1924 FNNKSHQL

-1938 KKIAEG
+1938 KKISEG

-2034 LIKDPEKKADFI
+2034 LIKEPQKKADFI
-2046 INQKTVDMKKEL
+2046 ISQKTVEMKKEL

-2146 LENLRSTLEGQKE
+2146 LENLRSSLEGQKE

-2229 KQGNVIPKLA
+2229 PP
-2239 KDREIVSN
+2239 REYEI
-2247 ERQSPESEPSIEY
+2247 QDEPPIEY

-2267 LELFAFDQTL
+2267 LELFAFEQTPF
-2277 SYNDST
+2277 YNNSMKVFTDE
-2283 RPLKDTLET
+2283 LAT
-2292 VLNATAVEFPELAV
+2292 VLNATAVELPELPL

-2335 KFQRPD
+2335 KFKRTD
-2341 RNNLLAAAYLT
+2341 RDNLLAAAYMT
-2352 LTQPSLVLEKETYD
+2352 LTQPSLILEKETYD
-2366 EKSEQFKPVHVY
+2366 EKAEQFKPVHVY
-2378 GKSFYRTESG
+2378 GKSFYRKESG
-2388 NRRVVESI
+2388 NKRVVESI

-2430 DKEVGRVAAWL
+2430 DKEVGRVATWL
-2441 QEKAGGHVPLQG
+2441 QEKAGDHVPLQG

-2467 LVSIPSLIEKTS
+2467 LVSIPSLIAKSS
-2479 ATAVQEPSVQYITS
+2479 ATVQEPVSQYITS
-2493 GDPNLAREHI
+2493 GDPHLTKEHI

-2513 CTPILEGKKTG
+2513 CNPILKGKKSG
-2524 LWKSFRD
+2524 LWKNFRD

-2541 GANAEMKN
+2541 GANAEMEQGK
-2549 GTITP
+2549 ITP
-2554 HGWNQLS
+2554 QGWNQLA

-2581 PEGKIQDQLAVCSQ
+2581 PEGKIQDQLAVCSH
-2595 LPGKALTNLP
+2595 LPGKTLSNLP
-2605 GENLLEQ
+2605 SENLLGQ
-2612 VIAHAE
+2612 VITHAE
-2618 NTGTKVVLVHNHPS
+2618 ETGTKVVLVHNHPS
-2632 GNIMP
+2632 GNITP
-2637 STEDILMTE
+2637 SVDDIRMTGNTEA
-2646 RTEKAFTRSDGK
+2646 AFTRSDGK
-2658 CLLEGHIILDH
+2658 CLLAGHIILDH

-2678 KEWETQLLGN
+2678 KEWEARMLSP
-2688 YDRDP
+2688 YDIYDP

-2699 PVEGITISGPQSLG
+2699 PMEGITVSGPESLE

-2722 DKWKENG
+2722 DKWKEEG
-2729 WVPVVFTTSR
+2729 WVPVVFTNSS

-2752 LAQNN
+2752 LTQNN
-2757 TKLLNQL
+2757 AKLLNQL
-2764 QETAR
+2764 QETAKR
-2769 QTGAVMVFPIILD
+2769 TGAVMAFPIILD
-2782 KDHICQENQENLLD
+2782 KNHISQENQKNLLD
-2796 RMQAGCFTDFYLG
+2796 RMEAGCFTDFYLG
-2809 EKDGTH
+2809 EKDSSFRTS
-2815 KTAEDFNLMPGRQ
+2815 EDFNLIPGKN
-2828 LFEEV
+2828 LFDEV
-2833 GMEQM
+2833 GMEQI
-2838 AAQTSITSTFPRHQK
+2838 AEQTDITSTFPRHQK
-2853 QEMASLGLLVAED
+2853 YEMESLGLFVAEEK
-2866 TRKEYESFL
+2866 KEYESFL

-2880 YLERGKLPEYNRFI
+2880 YLKRGKTPKNNQFI
-2894 LTQTPS
+2894 LSKTPE
-2900 ILEFTGIPQN
+2900 ILKHIGIPPN
-2910 HVLLSTGVL
+2910 EISITRGVL

-2924 IHGLNN
+2924 IHGLDNK
-2930 EEIMDSV
+2930 EIMDSV
-2937 KGLFS
+2937 KGLFN
-2942 PLLVFSSNKS
+2942 PILVFNSDKS
-2952 TSEAKNDSVLI
+2952 TSEAKNDSVLV

-2969 KNEKPVAL
+2969 KNGKPVAL
-2977 ALELNRELTS
+2977 ALELEKKLTNR
-2987 HKQAYVVNDI
+2987 KPVYVVNDI
-2997 RSIHDRTLVA
+2997 RSIHDRNLVA
-3007 QNGVDILKKWTGK
+3007 QNGVDILKKWTDK

-3033 WMELRRVQFPL
+3033 WLTRERVQFSL
-3044 SLTKSDIDTIT
+3044 SLTKSDMDMIADKNT
-3055 LKDNS
+3055 S
-3060 VKTRTQFENSMVEKI
+3060 VKTRSQFENSMMKKI
-3075 YLESSLPEKL
+3075 YQSDLPEKL
-3085 LTPAQIREGKHQLP
+3085 ITPAQIREGKQELP
-3099 VKQEFME
+3099 VKHSFMV
-3106 NNSFFPPME
+3106 NNSFIPPME
-3115 LAKDGMVHLHCTTKD
+3115 LTQDGKVQLYCSSED
-3130 LSDGISLKNK
+3130 LQNSISQDSQEIKPV
-3140 FDVLKL
+3140 VLEM
-3146 TSKQAAVLIDA
+3146 TPKQAAVLVDA
-3157 SIKQRFMDNRQA
+3157 SIKKQSMENRQS
-3169 KQPTPLNIAAKSK
+3169 KQQLPLNLPVKSK
-3182 MEENFFTGLKSVH
+3182 MEESFFTSLKNVH
-3195 PQLTRKEADKQYHQV
+3195 PQLTRKEAERQYHEV
-3210 YSLIEKE
+3210 YSMIEKE
-3217 LKELRH
+3217 LKDLRIAPAI
-3223 EPVKQ
+3223 E
-3228 KSISRKSSGMEW
+3228 RKTPQRKDFSMEW

>member
-1 MEEIELTLEDNL
+1 MAGIKLTLEETL
-13 KLKESIEWGF
+13 KIKESIEWGY

-30 KELGYSH
+30 NQLGYTH

-44 LEIFDE
+44 LEVYDE
-50 EGNFVGKSFLEK
+50 NGNFVGKSYLEK
-62 EGLITTRKFEATT
+62 EGQTSTRKFEAAMEVP
-75 GIQEQVA
+75 EQVA
-82 ELSNQILAL
+82 ELSNQLLLI
-91 KITLGYIERDIALLQ
+91 KISLGYSERDIALLQ
-106 QKNLVKETV
+106 QENLVQEPEAK
-115 VEYGKKEEVP
+115 YGSKEEVP

-130 APEHGNLKNISF
+130 AVEHGNLKNISF
-142 EGIPSEEVRNYL
+142 EGIPSEEIRNYL

-166 AWYPGSKE
+166 AWYPGTKE
-174 AQASNEEF
+174 AQSSNEEF

-193 TLSEEQIPQTLFDTI
+193 TLEVPQTLFEI
-208 PEERETEAIPESDV
+208 PVPEEREAEDIHEPDV

-278 EDGIIDYTGVAA
+278 EDGIIDYTGVEA

-339 SGGPIYRV
+339 KGGPIYRV

-355 IDYHLKYD
+355 VDYHLKYD

-376 ALKEALENEQAE
+376 ALKDALENEQAE
-388 FFPLRTKFPSI
+388 FFPLRTKLPSI
-399 PEPLSFESHCQPER
+399 PEPLSFESHCQPEK
-413 KRVSSR
+413 KRVGPYKYSS
-419 YQYSTGRI
+419 GRVSL
-427 AFQQSSSRR
+427 QQSSSNS
-436 MTREVYYFIESEIGS
+436 MTSEVYYFIESEIGS
-451 GISNI
+451 GNSNI
-456 FSHHRQNLE
+456 FSHHRKNLE
-465 DLQQKLLDMELQH
+465 ELQQKMLDMELQH

-494 DSNLDESLLATYGV
+494 DSNLDESLLDTYGV
-508 NIKRQNGNTL
+508 NIKRQNGEPI
-518 SAHEKTEL
+518 SAKEKTEL
-526 KEVLNQVYST
+526 QEVLNQVYST
-536 YGDLSS
+536 YGNLSS

-548 LKISHSGTT
+548 LKISHSGNTK
-557 RMHASKAVGLFTPGM
+557 MHASKAVGLFTPGM

-623 ATFRKGMNK
+623 ATFRQGMNT

-660 KHPDWEKEKI
+660 KHPDWDSEKI

-675 TPAYMEYTK
+675 LPAYMDYTK

-695 WIETTHK
+695 WIETTRN
-702 EMRIDGWSLPN
+702 EMKIDEWSLPN
-713 SPEEKNIEN
+713 SLDQKNIEN
-722 QKITKSQSKGIREEC
+722 DKITKSQSKGFREEC
-737 LEILKKNDSQ
+737 LEILKKDDAQ
-747 ITSDDL
+747 ITDEDL
-753 AKLRAYEG
+753 AKLRSYEG
-761 AGGLGDKNASV
+761 AGGLGEKEASV

-785 VKKMWELADAYA
+785 VQKMWQLADAYA
-797 PNAITVLEPTAGTGR
+797 PNVTTVLEPTAGTGR
-812 FAEGRNN
+812 FAENRPN
-819 NQFTMYEVD
+819 NQFTMYEID
-828 KTSARINQLLHPQA
+828 QTSARINKLLHPQA
-842 TVINESFQRQFFDS
+842 TVINESFQKQFFDP
-856 EGRAINK
+856 EGRAINR
-863 SYSIPQ
+863 SYSIPK
-869 FDLVM
+869 FDLVI
-874 GNPPYGNY
+874 GNPPYGDY

-925 LNTNEDKVKQAV
+925 LNSNEDKVKQAI
-937 SSKGRLLD
+937 SSKGKLLD

-959 GTDILVFQRGTCQV
+959 GTDILVFQRGSCQV

-988 ILGEVKTRTNRFGR
+988 ILGEVKTRTNRFGK

-1007 DFFAGHS
+1007 DFFAGHTLS
-1014 LTDTLNLLVPD
+1014 DTLNLLVPD

-1105 AGKPVRQPTPQ
+1105 AGKPVQQPPSQ
-1116 HNSPAPEG
+1116 HDNPAPEG
-1124 NDSHT
+1124 NDSHR
-1129 SGGIGNQA
+1129 SGGLGNQT
-1137 GRQSGMES
+1137 GGLGGMEP
-1145 HTPPLPG
+1145 HTPPLH
-1152 STEQLSDRL
+1152 SSLEQLPDKL

-1167 FSQFYTGNNFSQEE
+1167 FSQFYTGNNFSPEE

-1206 LTSSPKYI
+1206 LASSEKYI
-1214 QVEEGK
+1214 PLEEGK
-1220 FINRNIFCSG
+1220 FVNRNIFCSG
-1230 NIYDKLAELETVK
+1230 NIYHKLAELESRKDT
-1243 VRIPSALYENQKKAL
+1243 IPTELYNIQKKAL

-1267 LDKVELSP
+1267 LDKVEISP
-1275 LGSLSQSF
+1275 LGNLAQAF
-1283 QVTRELSRTDYD
+1283 QVSRELSRTNYD
-1295 YFSHKTIQTT
+1295 YLSHKNIQTI
-1305 SQESIPLAEDFIA
+1305 SQELIPLAEDFIA
-1318 WATGCYTKNAENSR
+1318 WATGCYNKDAENSR
-1332 RYISDWTAANIS
+1332 RYISDWTSANIS
-1344 REDLPSNVSW
+1344 REDLPSDVSW
-1354 SDIVDYIEGVSVKS
+1354 NDIVDYIEGVSVKS
-1368 SRAYTEEGKNAAR
+1368 ARAYTEESKIAAK

-1389 ARKETAEQL
+1389 ARKETAERL
-1398 FNRYIRTALPEHDKE
+1398 FNRYIRTALPEHDRE

-1427 APNYSKLPVL
+1427 APDYSKLPVL
-1437 VDGMSTWKDNKP
+1437 VDGMSTRKDNKP
-1449 FELYEQQVKGV
+1449 FELYSQQVKGV

-1507 YTKWIHDFQQLFPEI
+1507 YTKWIHDFQQLFPNI

-1533 ALESLNNGNHGLTIP
+1533 ALKNLNNGNHGLSIP

-1558 ALQRVTFEDESI
+1558 ALQRITFEDESI
-1570 AGALFE
+1570 EGALFE
-1576 DFSNLLGKSEE
+1576 DFSNLLGKSDE
-1587 AHSDNAKIRAKAIS
+1587 AHSDNPQIRAKAIS
-1601 AITDEI
+1601 AINDEI
-1607 GVASQTKEDYV
+1607 GSASQTKDDYV

-1663 TPSKR
+1663 KPSMR

-1720 YDIRDFCTEYAHVTN
+1720 YDIRDFCTEYANVTN
-1735 EWAVDAKGA
+1735 EWAVDAKGV

-1761 SLITQYIDKVDGEE
+1761 SLITQFIDKVDGEE
-1775 AGIRRPNKEQH
+1775 AGIKRPNKEQH

-1792 NEVQKMIVARETER
+1792 NEVQKMIVAKETER
-1806 MLDPEEK
+1806 MLDPAEK

-1828 MVSPALLDPS
+1828 MVSPALLDSS

-1855 KLQYVCDTVSK
+1855 KLQYVCDTSSQ
-1866 VWTEKKDCGQVIY
+1866 VWKEKPECGQVIY

-1886 MDAVKDALVKRG
+1886 MDSVKDALVKRG
-1898 ILASCI
+1898 VPASCI
-1904 ALIRPGDNLSEEKID
+1904 GIIRPGDNLSEEKID
-1919 EITSN
+1919 EMTSN
-1924 FNDKNHKL
+1924 FNNKSHQL

-1938 KKIAEG
+1938 KKISEG

-2146 LENLRSTLEGQKE
+2146 LENLRSSLEGQKE

-2175 IAEEKIILL
+2175 IAEEKIMLL

-2220 PTPRRAVQQ
+2220 PTPRS
-2229 KQGNVIPKLA
+2229 
-2239 KDREIVSN
+2239 REYEI
-2247 ERQSPESEPSIEY
+2247 QDEPPIEY

-2267 LELFAFDQTL
+2267 LELFAFEQTPF
-2277 SYNDST
+2277 YNNSMKVFTDE
-2283 RPLKDTLET
+2283 LAT
-2292 VLNATAVEFPELAV
+2292 VLNATAVELPELPL

-2335 KFQRPD
+2335 KFKRTD
-2341 RNNLLAAAYLT
+2341 RNNLLAAAYMT
-2352 LTQPSLVLEKETYD
+2352 LTQPSLILEKETYD
-2366 EKSEQFKPVHVY
+2366 EKAEQFKPVHVY
-2378 GKSFYRTESG
+2378 GKSFYRKESG
-2388 NRRVVESI
+2388 NKRVVESI

-2430 DKEVGRVAAWL
+2430 DKEVGRVATWL
-2441 QEKAGGHVPLQG
+2441 QEKAGDHVPLQG
-2453 INTRVINSSYNTDN
+2453 INTRVINLSYNTDN
-2467 LVSIPSLIEKTS
+2467 LVSIPSLIAKSS
-2479 ATAVQEPSVQYITS
+2479 ATVQEPVSQYITS
-2493 GDPNLAREHI
+2493 GDPHLTKEHI

-2513 CTPILEGKKTG
+2513 CNPILKGKKSG
-2524 LWKSFRD
+2524 LWKNFRD

-2541 GANAEMKN
+2541 GANAEMEQGK
-2549 GTITP
+2549 ITP
-2554 HGWNQLS
+2554 QGWNQLA

-2581 PEGKIQDQLAVCSQ
+2581 PEGKIQDQLAVCSH
-2595 LPGKALTNLP
+2595 LPGKTLSNLP
-2605 GENLLEQ
+2605 SENLLGQ
-2612 VIAHAE
+2612 VITHAE
-2618 NTGTKVVLVHNHPS
+2618 ETGTKVVLVHNHPS
-2632 GNIMP
+2632 GNITP
-2637 STEDILMTE
+2637 SVDDIRMTE
-2646 RTEKAFTRSDGK
+2646 NTEAAFTRSDGK
-2658 CLLEGHIILDH
+2658 CLLAGHIILDH

-2678 KEWETQLLGN
+2678 KEWEARMLSP
-2688 YDRDP
+2688 YDIYDP

-2699 PVEGITISGPQSLG
+2699 PMEGITVSGPESLE

-2722 DKWKENG
+2722 DKWKEEG
-2729 WVPVVFTTSR
+2729 WVPVVFTNNS

-2752 LAQNN
+2752 LTQNN
-2757 TKLLNQL
+2757 AKLLNQL
-2764 QETAR
+2764 QETAKR
-2769 QTGAVMVFPIILD
+2769 TGAVMAFPIILD
-2782 KDHICQENQENLLD
+2782 KNHISQENQENLLD
-2796 RMQAGCFTDFYLG
+2796 RMKAGCFTDFYLG
-2809 EKDGTH
+2809 EKDGSFRTS
-2815 KTAEDFNLMPGRQ
+2815 EDFNLIPGKN

-2838 AAQTSITSTFPRHQK
+2838 AAQTTVTSTFPRHQK
-2853 QEMASLGLLVAED
+2853 HEMESLGLLVAED

-2880 YLERGKLPEYNRFI
+2880 YLERGKTPSYHQFLISKTPRI
-2894 LTQTPS
+2894 LT
-2900 ILEFTGIPQN
+2900 FTGLPDNEIS
-2910 HVLLSTGVL
+2910 LSTSVL

-2924 IHGLNN
+2924 IHGLDNK
-2930 EEIMDSV
+2930 EIMDSV
-2937 KGLFS
+2937 KGLFN
-2942 PLLVFSSNKS
+2942 PILVFNSDKS
-2952 TSEAKNDSVLI
+2952 TSEAKNDSVLV
-2963 ITEATA
+2963 ITKATA
-2969 KNEKPVAL
+2969 KNGKPAAL
-2977 ALELNRELTS
+2977 ALELEKKLTNR
-2987 HKQAYVVNDI
+2987 KPVYVVNDI
-2997 RSIHDRTLVA
+2997 RSIHDRNLVA
-3007 QNGVDILKKWTGK
+3007 QNGVDILKKWTDK

-3033 WMELRRVQFPL
+3033 WLAIKRVQFPL
-3044 SLTKSDIDTIT
+3044 SLTKSDMDMIADKNT
-3055 LKDNS
+3055 S
-3060 VKTRTQFENSMVEKI
+3060 VKTRSQFENSMAAKI
-3075 YLESSLPEKL
+3075 QLESPLPEKL

-3099 VKQEFME
+3099 VKQEFMV
-3106 NNSFFPPME
+3106 NNNFIPPIE
-3115 LAKDGMVHLHCTTKD
+3115 IAKDGKVLLHCTSED
-3130 LSDGISLKNK
+3130 LKAGLSQENK
-3140 FDVLKL
+3140 PVVLKL
-3146 TSKQAAVLIDA
+3146 TSKQAAILIDA
-3157 SIKQRFMDNRQA
+3157 SIKQRFMENRQA
-3169 KQPTPLNIAAKSK
+3169 KQPEPLNIAAKNK
-3182 MEENFFTGLKSVH
+3182 MEESFFTGLKNVH
-3195 PQLTRKEADKQYHQV
+3195 SQLTRKEAEKQYHQV

-3217 LKELRH
+3217 LKELRS
-3223 EPVKQ
+3223 EPAIEK
-3228 KSISRKSSGMEW
+3228 KNPIKKGFSMEW

>member
-1 MEEIELTLEDNL
+1 MAEIKLTLEETL
-13 KLKESIEWGF
+13 KIKESIEWGY

-30 KELGYSH
+30 NQLGYTH

-44 LEIFDE
+44 LEVYDE
-50 EGNFVGKSFLEK
+50 NGNFVGKSYLGK
-62 EGLITTRKFEATT
+62 EGQTSTRKFEAAMEVP
-75 GIQEQVA
+75 EQVA
-82 ELSNQILAL
+82 ELSNQLLLI
-91 KITLGYIERDIALLQ
+91 KISLGYSERDIALLQ
-106 QKNLVKETV
+106 QENLVQEPEAK
-115 VEYGKKEEVP
+115 YGSKEEVP

-142 EGIPSEEVRNYL
+142 EGIPSEEIRNYL

-166 AWYPGSKE
+166 AWYPGTKE

-241 VDHQNAA
+241 VDHQDTA
-248 EPVPESSNQEQSS
+248 ESVLESSNEEQSS

-267 KTEYTFTPTVG
+267 KTEYNFTPTVG
-278 EDGIIDYTGVAA
+278 EDGIIDYTGVEA

-313 EIRREGRYDIP
+313 EIRRNGCYDIP

-339 SGGPIYRV
+339 KGGPIYRV

-363 RAARKA
+363 RAAGKA
-369 IADYNNN
+369 VAEYNNN
-376 ALKEALENEQAE
+376 ALKEALENEQTE
-388 FFPLRTKFPSI
+388 FFPLRTKFPTV
-399 PEPLSFESHCQPER
+399 PEPLSFESHCQPEK
-413 KRVSSR
+413 KRVGPYKYSS
-419 YQYSTGRI
+419 GRVSL
-427 AFQQSSSRR
+427 QQISSNS
-436 MTREVYYFIESEIGS
+436 MSREVYYFIESEIGS
-451 GISNI
+451 GTTKI
-456 FSHHRQNLE
+456 FNHHQQNLE
-465 DLQQKLLDMELQH
+465 DLHQKLLDMELQH

-623 ATFRKGMNK
+623 ATFRQGMNT

-655 VHIQQ
+655 LHIQQ
-660 KHPDWEKEKI
+660 KHPDWDSEKI

-675 TPAYMEYTK
+675 LPAYMDYTK

-695 WIETTHK
+695 WIETTRN
-702 EMRIDGWSLPN
+702 EMKIDEWSLPN
-713 SPEEKNIEN
+713 SLDQKNTEN
-722 QKITKSQSKGIREEC
+722 DKITKSQSKGFREEC
-737 LEILKKNDSQ
+737 LEILKKDDAQ
-747 ITSDDL
+747 ITDEDL
-753 AKLRAYEG
+753 AKLRSYEG
-761 AGGLGDKNASV
+761 AGGLGEKEASV

-785 VKKMWELADAYA
+785 VQKMWQLADAYA
-797 PNAITVLEPTAGTGR
+797 PNATTVLEPTAGTGR
-812 FAEGRNN
+812 FAENRPN
-819 NQFTMYEVD
+819 NQFTMYEID
-828 KTSARINQLLHPQA
+828 QTSARINKLLHPQA
-842 TVINESFQRQFFDS
+842 TVINESFQKQFFDS

-869 FDLVM
+869 FDLVI
-874 GNPPYGNY
+874 GNPPYGDY

-925 LNTNEDKVKQAV
+925 LNTNEDKVKQAI
-937 SSKGRLLD
+937 SSKGKLLD

-959 GTDILVFQRGTCQV
+959 GTDILVFQRGSCQV

-988 ILGEVKTRTNRFGR
+988 ILGEVKTRTNRFGK

-1059 DREREAHLRGE
+1059 DRERETHLRGE
-1070 GVGGQARE
+1070 GVGGQPRG
-1078 DNGADVPGQN
+1078 DNGTNVPGQYPKG
-1088 QGSGRA
+1088 GSIV
-1094 DKDSASPDSEA
+1094 KDPTNPDSEA
-1105 AGKPVRQPTPQ
+1105 TRKPVQQPTLQ

-1124 NDSHT
+1124 NDSQT
-1129 SGGIGNQA
+1129 SGSLGNQA
-1137 GRQSGMES
+1137 GRQGGMES
-1145 HTPPLPG
+1145 HTPPLH
-1152 STEQLSDRL
+1152 SSIEQLSDRL

-1206 LTSSPKYI
+1206 LTASPKYI

-1220 FINRNIFCSG
+1220 FVNRNIFCSG
-1230 NIYDKLAELETVK
+1230 NIYHKLAELESRKDT
-1243 VRIPSALYENQKKAL
+1243 IPTELYNIQKKAL
-1258 EESIPPIKS
+1258 EESLPPIKS

-1275 LGSLSQSF
+1275 LGSLAQAF
-1283 QVTRELSRTDYD
+1283 QVTRQISRTNYD
-1295 YFSHKTIQTT
+1295 YLSQRTIQTT
-1305 SQESIPLAEDFIA
+1305 SQEEIPLSESFIA
-1318 WATGCYTKNAENSR
+1318 WATGCYQKDTENGR
-1332 RYISDWTAANIS
+1332 RYISDWTTANIS

-1354 SDIVDYIEGVSVKS
+1354 NDIVDYIEGVSVKS
-1368 SRAYTEEGKNAAR
+1368 ARAYTEESKIAAK

-1389 ARKETAEQL
+1389 ARKETAERL
-1398 FNRYIRTALPEHDKE
+1398 FNRYIRTALPEHDRE

-1427 APNYSKLPVL
+1427 APDYSKLPVL
-1437 VDGMSTWKDNKP
+1437 VDGMSTRKDNKP
-1449 FELYEQQVKGV
+1449 FELYSQQVKGV
-1460 AFLTQKGNGL
+1460 AFLAQKGNGL

-1507 YTKWIHDFQQLFPEI
+1507 YTKWINDFTQLFPNI
-1522 PINDLANFSPK
+1522 PINDLANFSSNTLK
-1533 ALESLNNGNHGLTIP
+1533 NLNNGNHGLSIP

-1558 ALQRVTFEDESI
+1558 ALQRITFEDESI

-1587 AHSDNAKIRAKAIS
+1587 AHSDNPKIRAKAIS
-1601 AITDEI
+1601 AINDEI
-1607 GVASQTKEDYV
+1607 GSASQTKDDYV

-1735 EWAVDAKGA
+1735 EWAVDAKGV

-1761 SLITQYIDKVDGEE
+1761 SLITQFIDKVDGEE
-1775 AGIRRPNKEQH
+1775 AGIKRPNKEQH

-1898 ILASCI
+1898 VPASCI
-1904 ALIRPGDNLSEEKID
+1904 ALIRAGDNLSEEKID
-1919 EITSN
+1919 EMTSN
-1924 FNDKNHKL
+1924 FNNKSHQL

-1938 KKIAEG
+1938 KKISEG

-2046 INQKTVDMKKEL
+2046 ISQKTVEMKKEL

-2127 KLDTVNRRMQ
+2127 KLDTVNRRIQ

-2175 IAEEKIILL
+2175 IAEEKIMLL

-2229 KQGNVIPKLA
+2229 PP
-2239 KDREIVSN
+2239 REYEI
-2247 ERQSPESEPSIEY
+2247 QDEPPIEY

-2267 LELFAFDQTL
+2267 LELFAFEQTP
-2277 SYNDST
+2277 SYNNST
-2283 RPLKDTLET
+2283 KPLKETLET
-2292 VLNATAVEFPELAV
+2292 VLNATAVELPELPL
-2306 TRDNYKKLF
+2306 TQENYEKLF

-2330 ENQYE
+2330 ENQYQ
-2335 KFQRPD
+2335 KFKRSD
-2341 RNNLLAAAYLT
+2341 RNNLLAAAYMT
-2352 LTQPSLVLEKETYD
+2352 LTQPSLILEKETYD
-2366 EKSEQFKPVHVY
+2366 EKAEQFKPVHVY
-2378 GKSFYRTESG
+2378 GKSFYRKDSG
-2388 NRRVVESI
+2388 NKRVVESI
-2396 VIFKEENR
+2396 VIFKEENK

-2430 DKEVGRVAAWL
+2430 DKEVGRVAVWL
-2441 QEKAGGHVPLQG
+2441 QEKATGHVPLQG
-2453 INTRVINSSYNTDN
+2453 INTRVINSSYNTEN
-2467 LVSIPSLIEKTS
+2467 LVSIPSLIEKPS
-2479 ATAVQEPSVQYITS
+2479 AITVQEPSAQYITS
-2493 GDPNLAREHI
+2493 GDANLTKEHI
-2503 WRAKAATRTY
+2503 WKAKAATRIY
-2513 CTPILEGKKTG
+2513 CNPVLDGKKSG
-2524 LWKSFRD
+2524 LWKNFRD

-2581 PEGKIQDQLAVCSQ
+2581 PEGKIQDQLAVCSH
-2595 LPGKALTNLP
+2595 LPGKTLSNLP
-2605 GENLLEQ
+2605 SENLLGQ
-2612 VIAHAE
+2612 VITHAE
-2618 NTGTKVVLVHNHPS
+2618 ETGTKVVLVHNHPS
-2632 GNIMP
+2632 GNITP
-2637 STEDILMTE
+2637 SADDIRMTKKTEA
-2646 RTEKAFTRSDGK
+2646 AFTRSDGK
-2658 CLLEGHIILDH
+2658 CLLAGHIILDH

-2678 KEWETQLLGN
+2678 KEWQAHMLN
-2688 YDRDP
+2688 PYDIHDP

-2699 PVEGITISGPQSLG
+2699 PMEGITIFGPQSLG

-2722 DKWKENG
+2722 DKWKEEG
-2729 WVPVVFTTSR
+2729 WVPVVFTNSS

-2752 LAQNN
+2752 LTQNN
-2757 TKLLNQL
+2757 AKLLNQL
-2764 QETAR
+2764 QETAKR
-2769 QTGAVMVFPIILD
+2769 TGAVMAFPIILD
-2782 KDHICQENQENLLD
+2782 KNHISQENQKNLLN
-2796 RMQAGCFTDFYLG
+2796 RMKAGCFTDFYLG
-2809 EKDGTH
+2809 EKDGSFRTS
-2815 KTAEDFNLMPGRQ
+2815 EDFNLIPGKN
-2828 LFEEV
+2828 LFDEV

-2838 AAQTSITSTFPRHQK
+2838 AEQTNITSTFPRHQK
-2853 QEMASLGLLVAED
+2853 YEMESLGLFVAEEK
-2866 TRKEYESFL
+2866 KEYESFL

-2880 YLERGKLPEYNRFI
+2880 YLKRGKLPEYNRFI

-2919 NKAKK
+2919 NKARK
-2924 IHGLNN
+2924 IHGLDNK
-2930 EEIMDSV
+2930 EIMDSV
-2937 KGLFS
+2937 KGLFN
-2942 PLLVFSSNKS
+2942 PMLVFSSDKS
-2952 TSEAKNDSVLI
+2952 TSEAKNDSILV

-2969 KNEKPVAL
+2969 KNGKPLTL
-2977 ALELNRELTS
+2977 AFELNKEMSS
-2987 HKQAYVVNDI
+2987 H
-2997 RSIHDRTLVA
+2997 R
-3007 QNGVDILKKWTGK
+3007 
-3020 GLLRYYDDKKISD
+3020 
-3033 WMELRRVQFPL
+3033 
-3044 SLTKSDIDTIT
+3044 
-3055 LKDNS
+3055 
-3060 VKTRTQFENSMVEKI
+3060 
-3075 YLESSLPEKL
+3075 
-3085 LTPAQIREGKHQLP
+3085 
-3099 VKQEFME
+3099 
-3106 NNSFFPPME
+3106 
-3115 LAKDGMVHLHCTTKD
+3115 
-3130 LSDGISLKNK
+3130 
-3140 FDVLKL
+3140 
-3146 TSKQAAVLIDA
+3146 
-3157 SIKQRFMDNRQA
+3157 
-3169 KQPTPLNIAAKSK
+3169 
-3182 MEENFFTGLKSVH
+3182 
-3195 PQLTRKEADKQYHQV
+3195 
-3210 YSLIEKE
+3210 
-3217 LKELRH
+3217 
-3223 EPVKQ
+3223 
-3228 KSISRKSSGMEW
+3228 